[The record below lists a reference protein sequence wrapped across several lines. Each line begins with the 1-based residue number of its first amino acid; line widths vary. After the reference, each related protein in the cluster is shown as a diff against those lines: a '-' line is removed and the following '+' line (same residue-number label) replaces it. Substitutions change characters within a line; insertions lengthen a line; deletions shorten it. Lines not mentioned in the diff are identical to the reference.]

1 MWLVLRETLWLA
13 LIGIASGIPLAL
25 WAARYPRSLLFRVE
39 AAGPV
44 AIGVTAAILM
54 TIAVIAGFIPGQR
67 AVHVDPMTALR
78 HE

>member
-1 MWLVLRETLWLA
+1 
-13 LIGIASGIPLAL
+13 
-25 WAARYPRSLLFRVE
+25 
-39 AAGPV
+39 V

-54 TIAVIAGFIPGQR
+54 AIAVIAGFIPGQR